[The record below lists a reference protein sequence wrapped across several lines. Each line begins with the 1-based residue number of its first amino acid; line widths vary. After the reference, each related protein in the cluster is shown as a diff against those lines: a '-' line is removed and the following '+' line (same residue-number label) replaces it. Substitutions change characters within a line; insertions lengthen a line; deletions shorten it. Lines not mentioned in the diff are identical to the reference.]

1 MELQETSGHIS
12 AVSMDNA
19 IERTERDN
27 AIEQTERCGRFIP
40 AHRAMRTLNSCT
52 HDTLLF
58 AEIHPPVVERTT
70 DFLLRKKVVWYTGG

>member
-1 MELQETSGHIS
+1 MQRDNAIEQTER
-12 AVSMDNA
+12 DNA

-27 AIEQTERCGRFIP
+27 AIEQTERCGRLIP

-58 AEIHPPVVERTT
+58 AEIHPPVVARTT